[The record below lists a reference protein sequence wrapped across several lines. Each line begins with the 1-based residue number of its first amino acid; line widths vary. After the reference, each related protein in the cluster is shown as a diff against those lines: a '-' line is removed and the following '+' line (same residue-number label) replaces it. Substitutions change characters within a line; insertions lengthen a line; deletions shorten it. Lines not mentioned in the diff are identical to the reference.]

1 MSVLEMKN
9 IHKSFG
15 SLEVLKGIDL
25 TVEKGEVVAVIGPS
39 GGGKSTLLRC
49 ATTLETIDKGDII
62 IGGDTLV
69 TTKDDKAVYCDK
81 KMLQEVRSKFGLVFQ
96 GFNLFPHFSVRRN
109 ITEALIHVHK
119 KSKEEADKICDQLLT
134 KMGMLDKAEAYPC
147 NLSGGQQQRVGIAR
161 ALATNPDIIFF
172 DEPTSALDP
181 ELTAGIL
188 KVIRDLAEE
197 KMTMVIVTHEMSF
210 ARDVAD
216 RIIFMDGGVI
226 VEQGPAKDIINN
238 PKSERTK
245 SFLAGY

>member
-1 MSVLEMKN
+1 MKD

-25 TVEKGEVVAVIGPS
+25 NVDKGEVVAIIGPS
-39 GGGKSTLLRC
+39 GGGKTTLLRC
-49 ATTLETIDKGDII
+49 ATTLETIDKGQIK
-62 IGGDTLV
+62 IGDDELV
-69 TTKDDKAVYCDK
+69 TTVNDKAVYCSK
-81 KMLQEVRSKFGLVFQ
+81 KMLQDFRSKFGLVFQ

-119 KSKEEADKICDQLLT
+119 KPAAEADKICDNLLS
-134 KMGMLDKAEAYPC
+134 KMGMLDKADAYPC

-161 ALATNPDIIFF
+161 ALATNPEIIFF

-188 KVIRDLAEE
+188 KVIRELAEE
-197 KMTMVIVTHEMSF
+197 KMTMVIETHEMSF

-216 RIIFMDGGVI
+216 RIVFMEGGVI
-226 VEQGPAKDIINN
+226 VEQGPAKELINN
-238 PKSERTK
+238 PKNDRTK
-245 SFLAGY
+245 EFLAGY

>member
-9 IHKSFG
+9 IQKSFG
-15 SLEVLKGIDL
+15 SLDVLKGIDL

-49 ATTLETIDKGDII
+49 ATTLETIDKGEII

-69 TTKDDKAVYCDK
+69 TTKDDKAVYCDR

-134 KMGMLDKAEAYPC
+134 KMGMLDKADAYPC

-161 ALATNPDIIFF
+161 A
-172 DEPTSALDP
+172 
-181 ELTAGIL
+181 
-188 KVIRDLAEE
+188 
-197 KMTMVIVTHEMSF
+197 
-210 ARDVAD
+210 
-216 RIIFMDGGVI
+216 
-226 VEQGPAKDIINN
+226 
-238 PKSERTK
+238 
-245 SFLAGY
+245 

>member
-1 MSVLEMKN
+1 MSVLEMKD

-25 TVEKGEVVAVIGPS
+25 NVDKGEVVAIIGPS
-39 GGGKSTLLRC
+39 GGGKTTLLRC
-49 ATTLETIDKGDII
+49 ATTLETIDKGQIK
-62 IGGDTLV
+62 IGDDELV
-69 TTKDDKAVYCDK
+69 TTVNDKAVYCSK
-81 KMLQEVRSKFGLVFQ
+81 KMLQDFRSKFGLVFQ

-119 KSKEEADKICDQLLT
+119 KPAAEADKICDNLLS
-134 KMGMLDKAEAYPC
+134 KMGMLDKADAYPC

-161 ALATNPDIIFF
+161 ALATNPEIIFF

-188 KVIRDLAEE
+188 KVIRELAEE
-197 KMTMVIVTHEMSF
+197 KMTMVIVTPEMSF

-216 RIIFMDGGVI
+216 RIVFMEGGVI
-226 VEQGPAKDIINN
+226 VEQGPAKELINN
-238 PKSERTK
+238 PKNDRTK
-245 SFLAGY
+245 EFLAGY